1 LSERFRQNS
10 RIVEDFDQCDHP
22 QGDGY
27 NPNEFPDVGIRF
39 EFVNGTHDIEEEA
52 LLSLAVWNTSEP
64 ALDERQTALIRQC
77 VPMDP

>member
-27 NPNEFPDVGIRF
+27 NPNEFSDVGIRF
-39 EFVNGTHDIEEEA
+39 EFVNWTYKVEEEA
-52 LLSLAVWNTSEP
+52 LLSLAVWNASEP
-64 ALDERQTALIRQC
+64 ALQKRQTTFIRQR
-77 VPMDP
+77 VPVDP